1 MASAPVGHPPPF
13 PWATHDGSSVLLT
26 KLGHESVLLSSGA
39 SFFPVTGGSL
49 TIPKL
54 TVDADAAAW
63 LDPGEEFPTDA
74 VEGDS
79 VKLARRSGRAHSR
92 LLSQAASA
100 N

>member
-26 KLGHESVLLSSGA
+26 KLGHESGRSPTSSLLLSSGA

-79 VKLARRSGRAHSR
+79 VKLARRSGRR
-92 LLSQAASA
+92 IRGY
-100 N
+100 